1 MIRWGLDCRGWKQGR
16 KNKPITAF
24 VSRPCDW
31 LVLPF
36 LLPAAA
42 LWFSLDHGL
51 RSRKRNWKKWKWSD
65 SSDSNSVVLMTPLTT
80 LIFAFHY
87 VIRGLMTPT
96 KTPTPTPSQVKTSLK
111 YLLLFTFQWLSES
124 SKALTKWSNFT
135 NVIMDETVSL
145 LSKGFFKVGHIRW
158 ICTLVMQF
166 YLDYWWNCKQFCLHL
181 KPTPYCRWLPWNL
194 LQI

>member
-1 MIRWGLDCRGWKQGR
+1 
-16 KNKPITAF
+16 
-24 VSRPCDW
+24 
-31 LVLPF
+31 
-36 LLPAAA
+36 
-42 LWFSLDHGL
+42 
-51 RSRKRNWKKWKWSD
+51 
-65 SSDSNSVVLMTPLTT
+65 MTPLMT

-194 LQI
+194 LQIWEQFIIYGDDWVRKSGITFLFFPSACHSIISKFHSLSWFILKFFKAR